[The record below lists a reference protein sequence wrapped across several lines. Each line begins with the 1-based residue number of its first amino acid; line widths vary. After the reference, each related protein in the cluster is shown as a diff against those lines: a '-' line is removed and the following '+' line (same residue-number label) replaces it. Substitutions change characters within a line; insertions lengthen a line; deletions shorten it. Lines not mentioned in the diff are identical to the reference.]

1 MWEVRTDG
9 IRCGVCRV
17 HVDGT
22 IEIHY
27 PGFTIADEST
37 AQRLADEL
45 NEAEEHEEHAD

>member
-1 MWEVRTDG
+1 MWKVRTDG
-9 IRCGVCRV
+9 IRYGVCRV

-37 AQRLADEL
+37 AQRLAAEL